1 MAKSYKMKTCSI
13 SGKRLRANNKNFY
26 VNNSSSD
33 GLHPYSKQMDNLRRT
48 LGVSVNKV
56 KDLVN
61 LING

>member
-1 MAKSYKMKTCSI
+1 MAKSYKMKTCMI
-13 SGKRLRANNKNFY
+13 SGKKFRANNKNFY

-33 GLHPYSKQMDNLRRT
+33 GLHPYSKEMDNMRRT
-48 LGVSVNKV
+48 LGVSVDKV

>member
-1 MAKSYKMKTCSI
+1 MARSYKMKTCSI
-13 SGKRLRANNKNFY
+13 SGKKLRANSKNFY
-26 VNNSSSD
+26 ANKSSED

-56 KDLVN
+56 KELVT

>member
-33 GLHPYSKQMDNLRRT
+33 GLHPYSKEMDNIRRT
-48 LGVSVNKV
+48 LGVSVDKV

-61 LING
+61 LINS

>member
-1 MAKSYKMKTCSI
+1 MAKSYRMKTCAI
-13 SGKRLRANNKNFY
+13 SGKKFRANNKNFY

-48 LGVSVNKV
+48 LGVSVDKV

>member
-13 SGKRLRANNKNFY
+13 SGKKLRANNKNFY

-61 LING
+61 LINS

>member
-1 MAKSYKMKTCSI
+1 MARSYKMKTCSI

-33 GLHPYSKQMDNLRRT
+33 GLHPYSKQMDNMRRT
-48 LGVSVNKV
+48 LGVSVDKV

>member
-26 VNNSSSD
+26 VNNSSKD

-48 LGVSVNKV
+48 LGVSVDKV
-56 KDLVN
+56 KELVN

>member
-61 LING
+61 LINS

>member
-1 MAKSYKMKTCSI
+1 MATAYKMKTCSI

-33 GLHPYSKQMDNLRRT
+33 GLHPYSKQMDNLRRA

>member
-1 MAKSYKMKTCSI
+1 MATAYKMKTCSI

-33 GLHPYSKQMDNLRRT
+33 GLHPYSKEMDNMRRT
-48 LGVSVNKV
+48 LGVSVDKV
-56 KDLVN
+56 KDLIN

>member
-1 MAKSYKMKTCSI
+1 MAKSYKMKTCMI
-13 SGKRLRANNKNFY
+13 SGKKFRANNKNFY

-33 GLHPYSKQMDNLRRT
+33 GLHPYSKSMDNLRRT